1 MDKKEYERL
10 ANVYKIIAS
19 QLEKKRTIN
28 RYEYYLLGGI
38 SLRIASSVIYILF
51 KQKRLTLYEY
61 DMLRNFVNKQQQNL
75 VSPHNKEFILKTYY
89 QFGDVV
95 ISDEE
100 KKYIW
105 DKLSSII
112 NEKDIDDVVFSGAV
126 RAYAIEKGLIKTNN
140 NQNNKKKLVKIK

>member
-1 MDKKEYERL
+1 M
-10 ANVYKIIAS
+10 
-19 QLEKKRTIN
+19 
-28 RYEYYLLGGI
+28 
-38 SLRIASSVIYILF
+38 RIASSVIYILF

-61 DMLRNFVNKQQQNL
+61 DMLRDFVNRQQQNL

-100 KKYIW
+100 KKYIL